1 MILAIDLGTTNWK
14 AALITPEGQLRQL
27 IRIPTPVIQEEG
39 FPCYEAAAVS
49 DHLAEL
55 ILPLA
60 PEDRSRIELIALTGM
75 AEAGLI
81 VDRNTLQPLSHVWP
95 WFDRRALPIYEE
107 TRTDPRFADRH
118 ARTGLPDSYKY
129 GVYKLLTLLRTG
141 RYDRSRIQWMG
152 LVAYAASL
160 LTGTCCEDIS
170 IAARTDC
177 IDLRHGCW
185 DEPFLQSI
193 GLDKSMFPTLIRQG
207 DAAGHLRGELY
218 GMRAGIPVC
227 ISGHDHVCASYA
239 SGALQQGG
247 VFLSTGTAQVVLGPA
262 HNIETASGLSYGP
275 SPCCAPFTCLGSI
288 QSAGGSIN
296 FWKERLYPGEDF
308 SALLS
313 EVQAVPCPSGLLYY
327 PYLAGSGAPHLDPN
341 ACGTLIGLQDT
352 TSRAGIIA
360 AVYEGIAMETRYLV
374 EAMGAQSSTL
384 YCMGG
389 LTRHTRYMQTL
400 SDVLGMIVCIPEL
413 DEGTLYG
420 AARLALD
427 RLGRGTLPPLA
438 PARSYHPDPDAH
450 TRWSSIYSQ
459 LYLPMMASTKAAV
472 MDLWNNSKQS

>member
-14 AALITPEGQLRQL
+14 AALITHEGRIAQLV
-27 IRIPTPVIQEEG
+27 RIPTPVMQEDG
-39 FPCYEAAAVS
+39 CPCYEAAAVG
-49 DHLAEL
+49 DHLAGL
-55 ILPLA
+55 LQQCP
-60 PEDRSRIELIALTGM
+60 PGDRSRIDLIALTGM

-81 VDRNTLQPLSHVWP
+81 VDRDTLSPLSNVWP
-95 WFDRRALPIYEE
+95 WFDRRALPVYEE
-107 TRTDPRFADRH
+107 TRADPRFAGRH
-118 ARTGLPDSYKY
+118 ERTGLPDSYKY
-129 GVYKLLTLLRTG
+129 GIYKLLTLLGTG
-141 RYDRSRIQWMG
+141 RYDKSRVKWMG

-160 LTGTCCEDIS
+160 FTGQCCEDVS

-177 IDLRHGCW
+177 VDLRRGCW

-193 GLDKSMFPTLIRQG
+193 GLDSGMFPALIPQGGLAGTLRE
-207 DAAGHLRGELY
+207 DLY
-218 GMRAGIPVC
+218 GIRAGTPVC
-227 ISGHDHVCASYA
+227 IGGHDHVCASYA

-262 HNIETASGLSYGP
+262 HAPETASGLSYGP
-275 SPCCAPFTCLGSI
+275 SPCFAPYTCLGSI
-288 QSAGGSIN
+288 QSAGGSVN

-308 SALLS
+308 ATLLR
-313 EVQAVPCPSGLLYY
+313 EVQAAPVPSGLLYH

-341 ACGTLIGLQDT
+341 ACGTLIGLRDT

-374 EAMGAQSSTL
+374 ETMGAQTGML

-400 SDVLGMIVCIPEL
+400 ADVLSMTVCVPDM

-427 RLGRGTLPPLA
+427 RLGRSALPPLA
-438 PARSYHPDPDAH
+438 AARSHAPDTDAH
-450 TRWSSIYSQ
+450 ARWNSIFRQ
-459 LYLPMMASTKAAV
+459 LYLPMMNHTKAEV
-472 MDLWNNSKQS
+472 MNLWNSSKQ